1 MEELESTGNKGT
13 VWGGLWSLRGRF
25 DESPGNDLFNIHKKN
40 CSSLSCV
47 LGEAEVEATCVA
59 QGARAREQESVG

>member
-1 MEELESTGNKGT
+1 MEDSGPSEGDLMSHLGMIYSTST
-13 VWGGLWSLRGRF
+13 
-25 DESPGNDLFNIHKKN
+25 KKN

-47 LGEAEVEATCVA
+47 LGEVEATCVA

>member
-1 MEELESTGNKGT
+1 MEDSGPSEGDLMSHLGMIYSTST
-13 VWGGLWSLRGRF
+13 
-25 DESPGNDLFNIHKKN
+25 KKN

>member
-1 MEELESTGNKGT
+1 MEDS
-13 VWGGLWSLRGRF
+13 WSLRGRF